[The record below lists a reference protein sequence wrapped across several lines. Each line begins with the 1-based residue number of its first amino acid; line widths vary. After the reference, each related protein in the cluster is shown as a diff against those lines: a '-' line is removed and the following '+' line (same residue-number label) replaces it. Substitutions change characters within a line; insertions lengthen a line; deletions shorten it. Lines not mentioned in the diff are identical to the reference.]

1 MIHRVVFPLAIALA
15 VSACSGDGTN
25 PFDDDTTTDDTT
37 TDDDGTTIDDRG
49 LPPGTTSPS
58 PNTSITR
65 SEAETE
71 TGGGTALNYEYRND
85 SGQDEFYV
93 DNLPFDADNV
103 YSRGTAV
110 SSLGTA
116 GSYAVYE
123 SAPTTTDPSTG
134 TTVSTMTYRAIYGK
148 STSGQTQF
156 AIVRSASYSD
166 YGFGGFIYK
175 RNATDSNGDA
185 VSLVVPTCSGEC
197 TAQYT
202 GDYAGIRVFSGSG
215 GLEYTQGD
223 AEMYIDFEDFNDG
236 QSGVALYVY
245 NRRIYDISGNDVTA
259 AYMTALEAV
268 DDSTTI
274 TNTGGGAY
282 MPALRSVISPDNA
295 DANGEIVGSI
305 LSDVR
310 NSDGTVTELE
320 SGNYYAILSGQNA
333 EEVVG
338 VLVVE
343 SEDPRID
350 GVTAQ
355 ETGGFI
361 LYRQ

>member
-1 MIHRVVFPLAIALA
+1 MIHRVVYPLAIALA

-25 PFDDDTTTDDTT
+25 PFDDTETEDGSGT
-37 TDDDGTTIDDRG
+37 DDGTTIDDRG
-49 LPPGTTSPS
+49 LPPGTASPT
-58 PNTSITR
+58 PNRSITR

-93 DNLPFDADNV
+93 DNLPFDADNT

-123 SAPTTTDPSTG
+123 SSPTAVDPDTG
-134 TTVSTMTYRAIYGK
+134 NTVSAMTYRALYGK
-148 STSGQTQF
+148 SLSGQTQF
-156 AIVRSASYSD
+156 AIVRSASYTD
-166 YGFGGFIYK
+166 YGFGGFIYR
-175 RNATDSNGDA
+175 RNQTDNNGDQ
-185 VSLVVPTCSGEC
+185 VSLVVPTCSGDC

-223 AEMYIDFEDFNDG
+223 AEMYVDFEDFNDG

-245 NRRIYDISGNDVTA
+245 NRRIYDINGNDVTGN
-259 AYMTALEAV
+259 YMTALEAV

-295 DANGEIVGSI
+295 DANGEIVGTI
-305 LSDVR
+305 LSDVQ

-320 SGNYYAILSGQNA
+320 SGNYYAILSGQSA

-343 SEDPRID
+343 SDDPRVD
-350 GVTAQ
+350 GVSAQ